1 MKFFSIDEDIMNSLI
16 DLITEAYLSCKAI
29 GDDDSAFFYSYLI
42 DELENAPDMLASEV
56 ERYAG
61 ILGLPSAEERQRNK
75 TTSLLLGLGSA
86 VSQATQPG
94 DIAKGFPG
102 IQKMLVAEDRQSAK
116 DKMGI
121 LNLMANQQK
130 LGTLSKKDKLTLLQ
144 GQVETLQKQLEQP
157 IGEKQRQDI
166 LDKIADLNLLI
177 DASLGTSNIGVQTYQ
192 EYKENRKGN

>member
-1 MKFFSIDEDIMNSLI
+1 
-16 DLITEAYLSCKAI
+16 
-29 GDDDSAFFYSYLI
+29 
-42 DELENAPDMLASEV
+42 
-56 ERYAG
+56 
-61 ILGLPSAEERQRNK
+61 
-75 TTSLLLGLGSA
+75 
-86 VSQATQPG
+86 
-94 DIAKGFPG
+94 
-102 IQKMLVAEDRQSAK
+102 MLVAEDRQSAK

-157 IGEKQRQDI
+157 ISEKERGDI
-166 LDKIADLNLLI
+166 IKKIADLNLLI